1 MFSLTFTFH
10 THKTHSQLA
19 ELRNMHTTVHLLN
32 YKQKHILSTYTPSRG
47 LHTFRMAFTHTLAL
61 GGLTVKQ
68 LYHNIGLDKN
78 VLISI
83 LSWAVT
89 LSKLYKG
96 SEKRVI
102 HFSHNCVMK
111 AVIRG

>member
-68 LYHNIGLDKN
+68 LYHNISLDKS
-78 VLISI
+78 VLIS
-83 LSWAVT
+83 T
-89 LSKLYKG
+89 LSAPDSLK
-96 SEKRVI
+96 
-102 HFSHNCVMK
+102 
-111 AVIRG
+111 